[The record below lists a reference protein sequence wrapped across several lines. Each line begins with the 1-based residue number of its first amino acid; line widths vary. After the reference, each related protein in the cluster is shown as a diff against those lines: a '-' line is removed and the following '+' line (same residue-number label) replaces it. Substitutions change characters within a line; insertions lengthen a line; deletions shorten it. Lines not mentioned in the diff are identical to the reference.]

1 MATQLEE
8 ERQSVPSVKFKAIGD
23 TFVGMVVDRA
33 EVPLYQYMADGS
45 KGAQIVGKNGKL
57 RTQEML
63 TLLVMAGTTCTVGDG
78 PAEVGSIGRLYIKG
92 HNRWAYVEAKNA
104 GHGSLCVGDVI
115 RQRYVRD
122 EPGAGGNAKKVS
134 DFALRKPK
142 PEEAQ
147 LAAKAE
153 QEHEAMH
160 RKVLDGSPAGGNV
173 PAQYADVDEEAF

>member
-8 ERQSVPSVKFKAIGD
+8 QRESIPSAKFKTVGD

-45 KGAQIVGKNGKL
+45 MGPQIIGKNGKP

-63 TLLVMAGTTCTVGDG
+63 TLLVMAGTTCPVGDG
-78 PAEVGSIGRLYIKG
+78 PAEPDTLARLYIKG

-104 GHGSLCVGDVI
+104 GHGALCVGDVI
-115 RQRYVRD
+115 RQRYLRD
-122 EPGAGGNAKKVS
+122 EPGQGGNAKKVS

-142 PEEAQ
+142 PEEAD
-147 LAAKAE
+147 LAKRAE
-153 QEHEAMH
+153 AEHEALH
-160 RKVLDGSPAGGNV
+160 RRQLDDGPAGV